1 MRFIDEAE
9 ILVQAGNGGNGCRSF
24 LREKYRPKGGP
35 DGGDG
40 GKGGDV
46 ILLSDS
52 KRNTLLELHLQKHY
66 RAERGIHGRGKNQH
80 GRKGKD
86 RVIRVPVGTLIR
98 DAERHEV
105 LHDLKVPGE
114 RFVAAN
120 GGRGGR
126 GNARFVTPDCRL
138 PDSCEEGARGESRRL
153 HCELKLLADVGL
165 VGFPNAGKSTLLAR
179 LSSAKPKIADYP
191 FTTLVPQL
199 GLVRVDED
207 RSFVLADIPGILPG
221 AAEGVG
227 LGLRFLRH
235 IERTSVLLF
244 LIDLGD
250 PSWEDPLSTYLKLRE
265 ELGCFSE
272 GLLKKRLVVAFNK
285 IDLPLALERKSM
297 VLDRSEF
304 RDQEVFFISA
314 VGGKGLGPLTRCLFG
329 HVRESRRQP
338 EASPSDAVRG
348 GMA

>member
-46 ILLSDS
+46 VLLADS

-66 RAERGIHGRGKNQH
+66 RADPGKHGRGKNQH

-86 RVIRVPVGTLIR
+86 RIVRVPVGTLIR
-98 DAERHEV
+98 DAEDRGV
-105 LHDLKVPGE
+105 LEDLSAPGQ
-114 RFVAAN
+114 RFLAAG

-126 GNARFVTPDCRL
+126 GNARFVTPTHKL
-138 PDSCEEGARGESRRL
+138 PEECEEGGRGDSRRL
-153 HCELKLLADVGL
+153 YCELKLLADVGL

-199 GLVRVDED
+199 GLVRADED
-207 RSFVLADIPGILPG
+207 RSFVIADIPGILPG

-227 LGLRFLRH
+227 LGIRFLKH

-244 LIDLGD
+244 VIDLGD
-250 PSWEDPLSTYLKLRE
+250 PVREDPLATYRALRE
-265 ELGCFSE
+265 ELSHFSAQ
-272 GLLKKRLVVAFNK
+272 LLEKRAVVAFNK
-285 IDLPLALERKSM
+285 IDLPLALDRKPS
-297 VLDRSEF
+297 VTDHPALENCPT
-304 RDQEVFFISA
+304 FFISA
-314 VGGKGLGPLTRCLFG
+314 VTGEGLGPLTRGLFRR
-329 HVRESRRQP
+329 VRASRQEQES
-338 EASPSDAVRG
+338 SLSGGTGRG
-348 GMA
+348 SE

>member
-24 LREKYRPKGGP
+24 LREKFRPKGGP

-46 ILLSDS
+46 VLLSDN
-52 KRNTLLELHLQKHY
+52 KRNTLLELHVQKHY
-66 RAERGIHGRGKNQH
+66 RAEPGRPGRGKNQH

-86 RVIRVPVGTLIR
+86 RIIRVPVGTLIR
-98 DAERHEV
+98 DDEDRGILE
-105 LHDLKVPGE
+105 DLSAPGQ
-114 RFVAAN
+114 RFVAAG

-126 GNARFVTPDCRL
+126 GNARFVTPACKL
-138 PDSCEEGARGESRRL
+138 PEECEEGGRGESRRL

-165 VGFPNAGKSTLLAR
+165 VGFPNAGKSTLLAK
-179 LSSAKPKIADYP
+179 LSSAKPKIAEYP

-199 GLVRVDED
+199 GLVRADED
-207 RSFVLADIPGILPG
+207 RSFVIADIPGILPG

-227 LGLRFLRH
+227 LGIRFLKH

-250 PSWEDPLSTYLKLRE
+250 PVREDPVETYGALRE
-265 ELGCFSE
+265 ELAHFSAA
-272 GLLKKRLVVAFNK
+272 LLEKQAVIAFNK
-285 IDLPLALERKSM
+285 TDLPLAMERKPSC
-297 VLDRSEF
+297 LEHPAF
-304 RDQEVFFISA
+304 ENCPVFFIS
-314 VGGKGLGPLTRCLFG
+314 GITGKGLGPLTRGLFRRVG
-329 HVRESRRQP
+329 SSRQEQEP
-338 EASPSDAVRG
+338 APSDGARRG
-348 GMA
+348 TE

>member
-24 LREKYRPKGGP
+24 LREKFRPKGGP

-66 RAERGIHGRGKNQH
+66 RAEPGTQGRGKNQH
-80 GRKGKD
+80 GRRGKD
-86 RVIRVPVGTLIR
+86 RIIRVPVGTLIR
-98 DAERHEV
+98 DAEGREI
-105 LHDLKVPGE
+105 LEDLSSPGQ
-114 RFVAAN
+114 RFLVAK

-126 GNARFVTPDCRL
+126 GNARFVTPACKL
-138 PDSCEEGARGESRRL
+138 PEECEEGGRGESKRL

-165 VGFPNAGKSTLLAR
+165 VGFPNAGKSTLLAK

-199 GLVRVDED
+199 GLVRADED
-207 RSFVLADIPGILPG
+207 RSFLIADIPGILPG

-227 LGLRFLRH
+227 LGIRFLKH

-250 PSWEDPLSTYLKLRE
+250 PVREDPLETYQALRE
-265 ELGCFSE
+265 ELAHFSAE
-272 GLLKKRLVVAFNK
+272 LLGKHMVVAFNK
-285 IDLPLALERKSM
+285 IDLPLALERRPSITDHPA
-297 VLDRSEF
+297 LENCP
-304 RDQEVFFISA
+304 VFFISA
-314 VGGKGLGPLTRCLFG
+314 VTGKGLGPLTRGLFRR
-329 HVRESRRQP
+329 VQASRREQ
-338 EASPSDAVRG
+338 ESSFSDGARRG
-348 GMA
+348 IE

>member
-9 ILVQAGNGGNGCRSF
+9 ILVQAGHGGNGCKSF
-24 LREKYRPKGGP
+24 LREKFRPRGGP

-52 KRNTLLELHLQKHY
+52 TRNTLLGLHLQKHY
-66 RAERGIHGRGKNQH
+66 RADRGSHGRGKNQH
-80 GRKGKD
+80 GRKGRD
-86 RVIRVPVGTLIR
+86 RVIRVPVGTLVR
-98 DAERHEV
+98 DAEGRQV
-105 LHDLKVPGE
+105 LEDLQAPGQ
-114 RFVAAN
+114 RFIAAR

-126 GNARFVTPDCRL
+126 GNARFVTTDCRL
-138 PDSCEEGARGESRRL
+138 PDVCEQGAAGESKRL

-244 LIDLGD
+244 LIDLAD
-250 PSWEDPLSTYLKLRE
+250 STGEEPVQTYQALRE
-265 ELGCFSE
+265 ELGSFSG
-272 GLLKKRLVVAFNK
+272 GLLAKRLVVAFNK
-285 IDLPLALERKSM
+285 IDLPLARERESSVLETP
-297 VLDRSEF
+297 EF
-304 RDQEVFFISA
+304 RDQEVFFVSA
-314 VGGKGLGPLTRCLFG
+314 VSGRGLGPLIRRLFR
-329 HVRESRRQP
+329 HVRDSGQEP
-338 EASPSDAVRG
+338 EVFSSKGVRG
-348 GMA
+348 GAM

>member
-9 ILVQAGNGGNGCRSF
+9 ILVKAGNGGNGCRSF
-24 LREKYRPKGGP
+24 LREKFRPKGGP

-52 KRNTLLELHLQKHY
+52 KRNTLLELHFQKHY
-66 RAERGIHGRGKNQH
+66 RGEPGRHGRGKNQH
-80 GRKGKD
+80 GRRGKD
-86 RVIRVPVGTLIR
+86 QIIRVPVGTLIR
-98 DAERHEV
+98 NAEGRGILE
-105 LHDLKVPGE
+105 DLSAPGQ
-114 RFVAAN
+114 RFLVAS

-126 GNARFVTPDCRL
+126 GNARFVTPACKL
-138 PDSCEEGARGESRRL
+138 PEECEEGGLGESIKL

-165 VGFPNAGKSTLLAR
+165 VGFPNAGKSTLLAK

-199 GLVRVDED
+199 GLVRADED
-207 RSFVLADIPGILPG
+207 RSFVIADIPGILPG

-227 LGLRFLRH
+227 LGIRFLKH

-250 PSWEDPLSTYLKLRE
+250 PVREDPLETYQALRG
-265 ELGCFSE
+265 ELARFSS
-272 GLLKKRLVVAFNK
+272 GLLEKHAVVAFNK
-285 IDLPLALERKSM
+285 IDLPLALERRPSIPDHPGFENCEM
-297 VLDRSEF
+297 Y
-304 RDQEVFFISA
+304 FISA
-314 VGGKGLGPLTRCLFG
+314 ATGKGLGPLTRGLFR
-329 HVRESRRQP
+329 HVRASRENQEP
-338 EASPSDAVRG
+338 SPSDGARRG
-348 GMA
+348 TV

>member
-46 ILLSDS
+46 ILLADS
-52 KRNTLLELHLQKHY
+52 KRNTLLELHLRKHY
-66 RAERGIHGRGKNQH
+66 RAEPGRQGRGKNQH

-86 RVIRVPVGTLIR
+86 QIIRVPVGTLIR
-98 DAERHEV
+98 DAEGRGI
-105 LHDLKVPGE
+105 LQDLSAPGQ
-114 RFVAAN
+114 RFLAAG

-126 GNARFVTPDCRL
+126 GNARFVTPVCKL
-138 PDSCEEGARGESRRL
+138 PEECEEGGRGESKRL

-165 VGFPNAGKSTLLAR
+165 VGFPNAGKSTLLAK

-199 GLVRVDED
+199 GLVRADED
-207 RSFVLADIPGILPG
+207 RSFVIADIPGILPG

-227 LGLRFLRH
+227 LGIRFLKH

-250 PSWEDPLSTYLKLRE
+250 PVRDDPLETYQALRE
-265 ELGCFSE
+265 ELARFSTE
-272 GLLKKRLVVAFNK
+272 LLEKHTVVAFNK
-285 IDLPLALERKSM
+285 TDLPLALERKPWI
-297 VLDRSEF
+297 LDHPALENCP
-304 RDQEVFFISA
+304 VFFISA
-314 VGGKGLGPLTRCLFG
+314 VTGKGLGPLTRGLFRR
-329 HVRESRRQP
+329 VQASRQEQES
-338 EASPSDAVRG
+338 SPSDGARRG
-348 GMA
+348 TV

>member
-40 GKGGDV
+40 GKGGDI
-46 ILLSDS
+46 ILLADS
-52 KRNTLLELHLQKHY
+52 KRNTLLELHLHKHY

-86 RVIRVPVGTLIR
+86 QTIRVPVGTLIR
-98 DAERHEV
+98 DAEGREI
-105 LHDLKVPGE
+105 LEDLSAPGQ
-114 RFVAAN
+114 RFLAAS

-126 GNARFVTPDCRL
+126 GNARFVTPSCKL
-138 PDSCEEGARGESRRL
+138 PEECEEGGRGESKRL
-153 HCELKLLADVGL
+153 YCELKLLADVGL

-199 GLVRVDED
+199 GLVRADEE
-207 RSFVLADIPGILPG
+207 RSFVIADIPGILPG

-227 LGLRFLRH
+227 LGIRFLKH

-250 PSWEDPLSTYLKLRE
+250 PMRQNPLDTYQALRE
-265 ELGCFSE
+265 ELSRFSA
-272 GLLKKRLVVAFNK
+272 GLLDKHAVVAFNK
-285 IDLPLALERKSM
+285 IDLPLALERKPSITEHPGFENCEM
-297 VLDRSEF
+297 H
-304 RDQEVFFISA
+304 FISA
-314 VGGKGLGPLTRCLFG
+314 ATGKGLGPLIRGLFRRVRATRQ
-329 HVRESRRQP
+329 RQES
-338 EASPSDAVRG
+338 SPSDEARRG
-348 GMA
+348 TA

>member
-46 ILLSDS
+46 ILLADS
-52 KRNTLLELHLQKHY
+52 KRNTLLELHLKKHY
-66 RAERGIHGRGKNQH
+66 RAESGKPGRGKNQH

-86 RVIRVPVGTLIR
+86 QIIRVPVGTLIR
-98 DAERHEV
+98 DAESRGILE
-105 LHDLKVPGE
+105 DLSAPGQ
-114 RFVAAN
+114 RFLAAS

-126 GNARFVTPDCRL
+126 GNARFVTPACKL
-138 PDSCEEGARGESRRL
+138 PEECEEGGRADSKRL
-153 HCELKLLADVGL
+153 YCELKLLADVGL
-165 VGFPNAGKSTLLAR
+165 VGFPNAGKSTLLAK

-199 GLVRVDED
+199 GLVRADED
-207 RSFVLADIPGILPG
+207 RSFVIADIPGILPG

-227 LGLRFLRH
+227 LGIRFLKH

-250 PSWEDPLSTYLKLRE
+250 PVREDPLETYQALRE
-265 ELGCFSE
+265 ELARFSS
-272 GLLKKRLVVAFNK
+272 GLLEKHAVVAFNK
-285 IDLPLALERKSM
+285 MDLPLALERKPSIP
-297 VLDRSEF
+297 
-304 RDQEVFFISA
+304 DQPGFENCPVFFISA
-314 VGGKGLGPLTRCLFG
+314 VTGKGLGPLTRGLFRR
-329 HVRESRRQP
+329 VQASRQEQKP
-338 EASPSDAVRG
+338 SPSDGARRGAV
-348 GMA
+348 

>member
-9 ILVQAGNGGNGCRSF
+9 VLVQAGNGGNGCRSF
-24 LREKYRPKGGP
+24 LREKFRPKGGP

-46 ILLSDS
+46 ILLADS

-66 RAERGIHGRGKNQH
+66 RAEPGRHGWGKKQH

-86 RVIRVPVGTLIR
+86 RIVRVPVGTLIR
-98 DAERHEV
+98 DAEGRGILE
-105 LHDLKVPGE
+105 DLSAPGQ
-114 RFVAAN
+114 RFLAAS

-126 GNARFVTPDCRL
+126 GNARFVTSACKL
-138 PDSCEEGARGESRRL
+138 PEECEEGGRGESKRL

-165 VGFPNAGKSTLLAR
+165 VGFPNAGKSTLLAK

-199 GLVRVDED
+199 GLVRADED
-207 RSFVLADIPGILPG
+207 RSFLIADIPGILPG

-227 LGLRFLRH
+227 LGIRFLKH

-250 PSWEDPLSTYLKLRE
+250 PVREDPLETYQALRE
-265 ELGCFSE
+265 ELARFSTE
-272 GLLKKRLVVAFNK
+272 LLEKHTVVAFNK
-285 IDLPLALERKSM
+285 IDLPLALERKPSI
-297 VLDRSEF
+297 LDHPALESCP
-304 RDQEVFFISA
+304 VFFISA
-314 VGGKGLGPLTRCLFG
+314 VTGKGLGPLTRGLFRR
-329 HVRESRRQP
+329 VRASRQEQES
-338 EASPSDAVRG
+338 SPSDGARRG
-348 GMA
+348 TV

>member
-66 RAERGIHGRGKNQH
+66 RAEPGKQGRGKNQH
-80 GRKGKD
+80 GRRGKD
-86 RVIRVPVGTLIR
+86 RTIRVPVGTLIR
-98 DAERHEV
+98 DAEGRGILE
-105 LHDLKVPGE
+105 DLSAPGQ
-114 RFVAAN
+114 RFVAAS

-126 GNARFVTPDCRL
+126 GNARFVTPACKL
-138 PDSCEEGARGESRRL
+138 PEECEEGGRGESIRL

-165 VGFPNAGKSTLLAR
+165 VGFPNAGKSTLLAK

-199 GLVRVDED
+199 GLVRADED
-207 RSFVLADIPGILPG
+207 RSFVIADIPGILPG

-227 LGLRFLRH
+227 LGIRFLKH

-250 PSWEDPLSTYLKLRE
+250 PVREDPLETYQALRE
-265 ELGCFSE
+265 ELARFSAE
-272 GLLKKRLVVAFNK
+272 LLEKQAVVAFNK
-285 IDLPLALERKSM
+285 TDLPLAHERRPSIVDHPALE
-297 VLDRSEF
+297 DCP
-304 RDQEVFFISA
+304 VFFISA
-314 VGGKGLGPLTRCLFG
+314 VTGKGLGPLTRGLFRR
-329 HVRESRRQP
+329 VRASRQEQ
-338 EASPSDAVRG
+338 EATPSDGARRG
-348 GMA
+348 TE

>member
-52 KRNTLLELHLQKHY
+52 ERNTLLELYLQKHY
-66 RAERGIHGRGKNQH
+66 RAEHGRQGRGKNQH

-86 RVIRVPVGTLIR
+86 RIVRVPVGTLIR
-98 DAERHEV
+98 DAEGRAILE
-105 LHDLKVPGE
+105 DLSAPGQ
-114 RFVAAN
+114 RFVAASAAS
-120 GGRGGR
+120 GGR
-126 GNARFVTPDCRL
+126 GNARFVTPACRL
-138 PDSCEEGARGESRRL
+138 PEECEEGGRGESRRL

-165 VGFPNAGKSTLLAR
+165 VGFPNAGKSTLLGK

-199 GLVRVDED
+199 GLVRADED
-207 RSFVLADIPGILPG
+207 RSFVIADIPGILPG

-227 LGLRFLRH
+227 LGIRFLKH
-235 IERTSVLLF
+235 IERTSVLLY

-250 PSWEDPLSTYLKLRE
+250 PAREDPLETYQALRE
-265 ELGCFSE
+265 ELGHFSP
-272 GLLKKRLVVAFNK
+272 GLLEKHSVVAFNK
-285 IDLPLALERKSM
+285 IDLPLALERRPS
-297 VLDRSEF
+297 LLGHPGLENC
-304 RDQEVFFISA
+304 QVFFISA
-314 VGGKGLGPLTRCLFG
+314 VTGRGLGPLTRGLFRR
-329 HVRESRRQP
+329 VRAYRQEHESL
-338 EASPSDAVRG
+338 PSAGAGRG
-348 GMA
+348 TV